1 MKYIE
6 LNAWG
11 NKKKHLVPIKSIAD
25 IEFGDEYTT
34 IRLSNGN
41 SINVVEDYLTLTTM
55 LEQLGASIT
64 TQYDINMDD
73 LPF

>member
-11 NKKKHLVPIKSIAD
+11 NKKKHLVPVKSIAD

-34 IRLSNGN
+34 IKLSNGN